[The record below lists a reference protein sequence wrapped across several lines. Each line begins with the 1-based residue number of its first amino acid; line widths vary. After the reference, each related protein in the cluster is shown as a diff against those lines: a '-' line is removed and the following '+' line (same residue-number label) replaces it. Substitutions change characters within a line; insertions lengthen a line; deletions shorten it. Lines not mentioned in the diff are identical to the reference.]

1 MSEFEYKAF
10 EAKFGGLPP
19 EDFKRF
25 LENKLK
31 VLFVVKNG
39 TLGTIMKKATESS
52 VRKVCIRPKIS
63 DPYELDRRCSRS
75 IAWYNIILDRT
86 AFKRTK
92 ERFPTTMS
100 PAKLEAETSG
110 KRGTQKHS
118 KTLNK
123 DYHLEQ
129 DDIFTLLSRFLNKLQ
144 QPDFQVAKEDT
155 CVAQLDFQVPKEDT
169 SEAQPDFQAP
179 KEDTSVAQPDFQ
191 VPKEDTSVAQPD
203 FQVPKEDTSE
213 AQPDFQVPKEDT
225 SEAQPDFQVPKE
237 DTSEAQPYFQVPK
250 EGTSEAQPYFQVPK
264 EDTSEAQPDFQVPKE
279 DTSEAQPDF
288 QAPKEHTS
296 EALCIKIDCYT
307 SAILNFCALFI
318 DDPRMYPDFEAIAL
332 LSLITYKCLVIVLE
346 RNIVDH
352 EKLNDLMKEKG
363 WKNWKDHLIV
373 LMSYAA
379 LLVSLKMVAKLC
391 TRKYRKINNSL
402 KEIKA
407 FYGLTD
413 GNLGDIIFLLE

>member
-129 DDIFTLLSRFLNKLQ
+129 DGDSEQDDIFTLLSRFLNKLQ

-191 VPKEDTSVAQPD
+191 VPKEDTSEAQPD

-237 DTSEAQPYFQVPK
+237 DTSEAQPD
-250 EGTSEAQPYFQVPK
+250 FQVPK
-264 EDTSEAQPDFQVPKE
+264 EDTSEAQPDFQIPKE
-279 DTSEAQPDF
+279 DTSVTVAQPDF

-296 EALCIKIDCYT
+296 EALCIKIDFYT

-318 DDPRMYPDFEAIAL
+318 DDPRMYPDFEGIAL

-352 EKLNDLMKEKG
+352 EKLNDLMKVKG
-363 WKNWKDHLIV
+363 WKDHLIV

-379 LLVSLKMVAKLC
+379 
-391 TRKYRKINNSL
+391 
-402 KEIKA
+402 
-407 FYGLTD
+407 
-413 GNLGDIIFLLE
+413 

>member
-1 MSEFEYKAF
+1 
-10 EAKFGGLPP
+10 
-19 EDFKRF
+19 
-25 LENKLK
+25 
-31 VLFVVKNG
+31 
-39 TLGTIMKKATESS
+39 
-52 VRKVCIRPKIS
+52 
-63 DPYELDRRCSRS
+63 
-75 IAWYNIILDRT
+75 
-86 AFKRTK
+86 
-92 ERFPTTMS
+92 MS

-129 DDIFTLLSRFLNKLQ
+129 DGDSEQDDIFTLLSRFLNKLQ

-155 CVAQLDFQVPKEDT
+155 CVAQPDFQV
-169 SEAQPDFQAP
+169 P

-191 VPKEDTSVAQPD
+191 VPKEDTSEAQPDFQVPKEDTSEAQPD

-279 DTSEAQPDF
+279 DTSVAQPDF
-288 QAPKEHTS
+288 QAPEEHNS

-318 DDPRMYPDFEAIAL
+318 DDPRMYPDFEGIAL

-352 EKLNDLMKEKG
+352 EKLNDLMKVKG
-363 WKNWKDHLIV
+363 WKDWKDHLIV

-391 TRKYRKINNSL
+391 IRKYRKINDSL

-413 GNLGDIIFLLE
+413 GNLGDIIFVLE